1 LRQAAI
7 LLLSLVLFTGVSSA
21 TVTSVDS
28 ITYNSNNGFFDGT
41 VFAISVAS
49 DQSTDKIDIHLGQDE
64 LSEATDGQVQQ
75 DLQIDFTDQSTS
87 LQYSTT
93 PSSELVNIYTFTP
106 YNEQGFSSAEDAI
119 AAIKSNCFDLN
130 GNGEGS
136 GVYNYE
142 TFSTSYEIYCYT
154 QNKYLGTP
162 AFLDN
167 PDEIFST
174 KAELKASGK
183 VQQSATLSNGDTG
196 SGVITD
202 LGSHAKIRW
211 NGNLETGASK
221 PDNSRVYALHGNRYS
236 GSWRIIGET
245 AYDDY
250 SIYLEGGQAFQ
261 ALQDWADGYNTG
273 WQIVERL
280 NNRAWDAAEVD
291 TTSDLAYTTATDSSF
306 SSGQFSYDTEDLLV
320 YPMFTVYVDAGENG
334 YIEVS
339 KPTGEPDIVST
350 SSTTIPEN
358 GTGTISATVENVGEA
373 QGSFSGRL
381 IGCSTGFV
389 FSDTQTTKTVYPG
402 QSISFDFDVS
412 FQSTS
417 RQQGEITG
425 SCEIEVQDTGS
436 AVSDSTS
443 ISVTGEQVSE
453 CTAGHEKR
461 FLNSDGLWE
470 IKVCKDN
477 EQGWKE
483 RKTCAEGKKAVA
495 QGDNTFACEK
505 DNPGGDEEVCG
516 NGVDDDGDGQVDEN
530 CGDPFPPW
538 ISSLLEQLHL
548 GFSILAGLL
557 LGVAGY
563 KGGRWVDGENQVQGS
578 FEPFKQ
584 RSLDRVK
591 RGRFLV
597 GVIGAVTGLAI
608 GSILALQVPLG
619 IQVIVILGSGVLLY
633 FLRG

>member
-1 LRQAAI
+1 
-7 LLLSLVLFTGVSSA
+7 
-21 TVTSVDS
+21 VTSADS
-28 ITYNSNNGFFDGT
+28 ITYNSNNEFFDGT
-41 VFAISVAS
+41 VFAISVAA
-49 DQSTDKIDIHLGQDE
+49 DQSTDKIDIFLGKE
-64 LSEATDGQVQQ
+64 KLSEKTDGEVQQ
-75 DLQIDFTDQSTS
+75 DLQIDFTEQSTS
-87 LQYSTT
+87 LQYSTS
-93 PSSELVNIYTFTP
+93 PSSELVNVYTFTP
-106 YNEQGFSSAEDAI
+106 YNQEGFSSADDAI

-142 TFSTSYEIYCYT
+142 TSSTSYEIYCYT
-154 QNKYLGTP
+154 QDKYLGTP

-167 PDEIFST
+167 PEEIFST

-183 VQQSATLSNGDTG
+183 VKQTATLSNGDTG
-196 SGVITD
+196 SGVITN

-211 NGNLETGASK
+211 NGGLDTGAST

-250 SIYLEGGQAFQ
+250 STYLEGGQAFQ
-261 ALQDWADGYNTG
+261 ALQDWADGANSG

-291 TTSDLAYTTATDSSF
+291 TTSDLAYTTVTDSSY

-320 YPMFTVYVDAGENG
+320 YPMFTVYVDSGENG
-334 YIEVS
+334 YIETS

-350 SSTTIPEN
+350 SSTTIPES
-358 GTGTISATVENVGEA
+358 GTGTISATVENAGEA

-381 IGCSTGFV
+381 TGCDDGFV

-417 RQQGEITG
+417 REQGEITG
-425 SCEIEVQDTGS
+425 SCEVEVQDTGS

-443 ISVTGEQVSE
+443 ISVTGEQISE

-461 FLNSDGLWE
+461 FLNTNDRWE
-470 IKVCKDN
+470 IHVCKDN
-477 EQGWKE
+477 EQGWEK

-495 QGDNTFACEK
+495 QSGNTFACEDK
-505 DNPGGDEEVCG
+505 PDDGDDEEICG
-516 NGVDDDGDGQVDEN
+516 NSVDDDGDGKVDEN
-530 CGDPFPPW
+530 CGGPPIPPW
-538 ISSLLEQLHL
+538 ISNFIEQLHL
-548 GFSILAGLL
+548 GFSVLAGLL

-563 KGGRWVDGENQVQGS
+563 SGTRWIDGEYQVNGS
-578 FEPFKQ
+578 FEPFKS
-584 RSLDRVK
+584 RSLDRVD
-591 RGRFLV
+591 RGRFVV
-597 GVIGAVTGLAI
+597 GLAGAVTGLVL
-608 GSILALQVPLG
+608 GTLLALQVPLG
-619 IQVIVILGSGVLLY
+619 IQVIVVLGAGVLIWKKPW
-633 FLRG
+633 